1 MIATNFVV
9 ISQSISEDKKHQA
22 AVTKLRFSWESR
34 NPVCYAKFY
43 SRIASGCDSC
53 LRFYWQRDRNA
64 RAQGRFQR
72 VVNRLAILPPF
83 NGHFPLWE
91 PEIDCKM
98 QSNSRYML
106 WASTW
111 AIAAS
116 VVLLAS
122 CSVFQPVIDVVPVGS
137 LEQGVVFYL
146 GDTFRQR
153 QEFTVT
159 AVTVVEEQ
167 SDGSTR
173 AIWILEGGQ
182 RLRYI
187 TYGAKYPDLKES
199 RRPLR
204 LRRGKRYEVFV
215 YTSTGAKSV
224 DVFAFRVD
232 ENGNVKQIP

>member
-1 MIATNFVV
+1 M
-9 ISQSISEDKKHQA
+9 
-22 AVTKLRFSWESR
+22 
-34 NPVCYAKFY
+34 
-43 SRIASGCDSC
+43 
-53 LRFYWQRDRNA
+53 
-64 RAQGRFQR
+64 
-72 VVNRLAILPPF
+72 
-83 NGHFPLWE
+83 E

-106 WASTW
+106 WASTC

-137 LEQGVVFYL
+137 LQQGVVFYL

-159 AVTVVEEQ
+159 AVTVLEEQ

-173 AIWILEGGQ
+173 AIWILEGGQEGGQ

-199 RRPLR
+199 QRPLR

-215 YTSTGAKSV
+215 YTSTGAKRV
-224 DVFAFRVD
+224 DTFAFRVD
-232 ENGNVKQIP
+232 ENGNVRQVPWLMI